1 MGIMAKAPG
10 DSLQS
15 IMKGSMIVFF
25 GVIVSLALNF
35 LIRVLLV
42 RYTTQDQYGI
52 YTLAI
57 TVTGM
62 ISGIAILGMDE
73 GSSRYIAYFVGKA
86 DNARVM
92 NTIYA
97 SIKIV
102 LLSGIFFTLIS
113 FLFSDFIST
122 NIFHA
127 PALSGIL
134 KIVLLSVPCIL
145 LIGILISIMR
155 GFSNP
160 RVKVLF
166 NDVLR
171 PLSYLS
177 FLAVI
182 LLFNLPF
189 DAIVYAYLLSFVLT
203 LAVFLFYIR
212 RVNRGQSPLFR
223 RGDNSMTGDLLRFSL
238 PLLSVNM
245 LLMMMSQ
252 ATMLILAF
260 YKTPDLVGE
269 FDIVLMMASLMLT
282 VVNSLG
288 YIYTPIVSSLFG
300 SDNLAELKRSYVT
313 TTKWG
318 YLCTLPI
325 FFLFVLFPQPILNL
339 LFGARYE
346 GIAFVLQ
353 IMALGYIINPLTGP
367 NYHTLISIGKTRYI
381 IQSFLVNAA
390 LNLAFSLLLIPPFGI
405 AGAAVSITLSA
416 AIANIL
422 LSVRLFQVLKIHP
435 LTRSYVLSVGLS
447 FVLLALAFL
456 SMNWLALTPTILLGT
471 AGLAAYLIG
480 YTVLMVLLK
489 AVDAEDLMILEM
501 IEKRLGVNLKFIHG
515 NVTK

>member
-1 MGIMAKAPG
+1 MAKAPG
-10 DSLQS
+10 DSLQN

-25 GVIVSLALNF
+25 GIMISLMLNF

-62 ISGIAILGMDE
+62 ISGVAMLGMDE
-73 GSSRYIAYFVGKA
+73 GSSRYIAYFLGKA
-86 DNARVM
+86 DDARVM
-92 NTIYA
+92 NTIYS

-102 LLSGIFFTLIS
+102 LLSGILFTLLS
-113 FLFSDFIST
+113 FLFSDVIST
-122 NIFHA
+122 SIFHS
-127 PALSGIL
+127 PELSGIL
-134 KIVLLSVPCIL
+134 RIMLWTVPCML

-212 RVNRGQSPLFR
+212 RLRSGQSSLFH

-245 LLMMMSQ
+245 LLMLMSQ
-252 ATMLILAF
+252 VTTLILGF
-260 YKTPDLVGE
+260 YKTPDVVGK
-269 FDIVLMMASLMLT
+269 FDIALTMANLLLT
-282 VVNSLG
+282 ALVSIG
-288 YIYTPIVSSLFG
+288 YIYTPIASNLFG
-300 SDNLAELKRSYVT
+300 KKNIEELKRSYIT
-313 TTKWG
+313 MTKWG
-318 YLCTLPI
+318 YLFTIPV
-325 FFLFVLFPQPILNL
+325 FFTFILFPHAIIDT
-339 LFGARYE
+339 LFGVRYADV
-346 GIAFVLQ
+346 AFIFQILVLGN
-353 IMALGYIINPLTGP
+353 IVNPLTGP
-367 NYHTLISIGKTRYI
+367 NYHTLISIGKTKYI
-381 IQSFLVNAA
+381 IQSFIINAL

-405 AGAAVSITLSA
+405 LGAAISVTVSA

-422 LSVRLFQVLKIHP
+422 LSVRLYQVLKIHP
-435 LTRSYVLSVGLS
+435 MTRSYLWSVGVS
-447 FVLLALAFL
+447 FCLITLNYLALRYF
-456 SMNWLALTPTILLGT
+456 ALPSSILLLILC
-471 AGLAAYLIG
+471 LAVFIIAYVAIMLFF
-480 YTVLMVLLK
+480 K
-489 AVDAEDLMILEM
+489 AVDAED
-501 IEKRLGVNLKFIHG
+501 IEIIDEIRKRAGINFKFKHKY
-515 NVTK
+515 VSK